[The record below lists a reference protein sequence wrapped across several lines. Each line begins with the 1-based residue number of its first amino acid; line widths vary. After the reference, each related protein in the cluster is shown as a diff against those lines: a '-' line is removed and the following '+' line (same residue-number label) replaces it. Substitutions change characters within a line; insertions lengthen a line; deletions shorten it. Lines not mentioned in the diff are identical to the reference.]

1 VLGRIGFVAR
11 SGAQSIAD
19 SSTDRRNPQQPSSLP
34 AAPAGETMPSA
45 FTGDPFGYNKARR
58 DWARQL
64 NIDPYTTNPVLRPLL
79 DNAAAASLAGSGL
92 RRIKMSAMVPVG
104 VKVDE
109 SLVIAAAVD
118 YVYWDVIAAEF
129 AQRKTLS
136 GKRRVLL
143 LAGNASPRATQ
154 DLERAGTMRTGL
166 RP

>member
-109 SLVIAAAVD
+109 SLVIAA
-118 YVYWDVIAAEF
+118 EF